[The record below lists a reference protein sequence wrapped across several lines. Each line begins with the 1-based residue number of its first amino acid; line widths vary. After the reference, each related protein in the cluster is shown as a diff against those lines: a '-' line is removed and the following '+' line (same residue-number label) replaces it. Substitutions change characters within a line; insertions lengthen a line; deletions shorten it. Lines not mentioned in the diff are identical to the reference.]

1 MRAFTRQPCWD
12 CKVEQLKT
20 NHMSQGLYEQAN
32 ALSTTVLNNEK
43 NEKTDINVV
52 NSPNMRKEKLL
63 IVVSHIRSSCMQHL
77 FQKTLTAVTGIYNL
91 LCVFVHSFSP
101 LW

>member
-1 MRAFTRQPCWD
+1 
-12 CKVEQLKT
+12 
-20 NHMSQGLYEQAN
+20 MSQGLYEQAK

-63 IVVSHIRSSCMQHL
+63 IVVSHIRSSLTQVMGGKRLECRYV
-77 FQKTLTAVTGIYNL
+77 FQ
-91 LCVFVHSFSP
+91 
-101 LW
+101 

>member
-1 MRAFTRQPCWD
+1 
-12 CKVEQLKT
+12 
-20 NHMSQGLYEQAN
+20 MSQGLYEQAK

-63 IVVSHIRSSCMQHL
+63 IVVSHIRSSCMQH
-77 FQKTLTAVTGIYNL
+77 FLTAVTGIYNL